1 MTVLAA
7 PSATV
12 ETAYP
17 TEPATPATAHARQT
31 TAAVATD
38 APSHSA
44 SRRRKPVH
52 ADQVLT
58 GQLLRQRD
66 RLPAGHP
73 DRAKLRAR
81 VIEANLPMARH
92 LARRYAGRGE
102 PLDDLNQVAALAL
115 IKAVDGYDPSRQA
128 AFASYAVPS
137 ILGALKRHFRDNGWG
152 MRVPRPAQELA
163 LAIAAATAGLSQQ
176 LGRTPTTTDLA
187 HHLKVRVDD
196 VVLAIAAATAYQLTS
211 LNTSCAG
218 GDNTD
223 RGDRAE
229 LIDLLGDPD
238 PHYARVDNHLLLRPL
253 FAALPLRERRILTMR
268 YFGDMSQAQIAAEI
282 GISQMHVS
290 RLLTQSLTRLRAETQ
305 R

>member
-44 SRRRKPVH
+44 SRRRKAVH

-137 ILGALKRHFRDNGWG
+137 ILGALKRHFRDTAWAI
-152 MRVPRPAQELA
+152 RVPRRAQELA
-163 LAIAAATAGLSQQ
+163 LAIAAATTDLSQQ

-211 LNTSCAG
+211 LNTSRAT
-218 GDNTD
+218 GDNT
-223 RGDRAE
+223 DRAE

-238 PHYARVDNHLLLRPL
+238 SHYGRVDNHLLLRPL

-282 GISQMHVS
+282 GVSQMHVS
-290 RLLTQSLTRLRAETQ
+290 RLLTQSLTRLRAGTQ